1 MSQLNPRRTIKRFVD
16 TIDSLS
22 LALTESM
29 AQLQVTAA
37 AAQRKLESLI
47 SSDLE
52 SSAHDGKKQY
62 SFRNGV
68 NGDSGKVH
76 GLQEYSDFNSSRKN
90 LERAKAAYKSLPASF
105 VLALT
110 GAYDDYLASL
120 VSVLSAL
127 RSETASDSNC
137 PTPNLSGATS
147 IFQDE
152 KITNVAGSACDSQIE
167 WLERKFGISLRGEF
181 SMPPDLAELIERKV
195 AFISSEGTVST
206 RYLDVCREN
215 GIPCGALNVGDPL
228 EIDLKY
234 FANASDVIYASGVKL
249 GYLLWRAVL
258 PDQTTKANGALQDIA
273 FGLIQEQRYKLSRD
287 LLRFANDAALEQADA
302 NNRHVFL
309 INGALAAY
317 LDGDRQECNRLLSL
331 EDWAITADILKLAY
345 SVLTEQFSEAAA
357 LMRKIGSASRP
368 SKNEYLRWPLF
379 TKFRNTTEFA
389 AAFKE
394 TFGTITLNETEVQF
408 SQQAVSA

>member
-1 MSQLNPRRTIKRFVD
+1 MKRFVD

-29 AQLQVTAA
+29 AQLQITAA
-37 AAQRKLESLI
+37 AAQRKLELLI

-76 GLQEYSDFNSSRKN
+76 GLQEYGDFSSSRKN

-105 VLALT
+105 FLVLT

-120 VSVLSAL
+120 VSVLSTL
-127 RSETASDSNC
+127 RSQQTASDSDC

-215 GIPCGALNVGDPL
+215 GIPCGALNAGDPL

-234 FANASDVIYASGVKL
+234 FANASDVTYASGVKL

-258 PDQTTKANGALQDIA
+258 PDQTAKANGALQDIA

-287 LLRFANDAALEQADA
+287 LLRFANDKAFEQADA

-331 EDWAITADILKLAY
+331 QDWAITADILKLAY

-379 TKFRNTTEFA
+379 AKFRNTTEFA

-408 SQQAVSA
+408 SQQAGSA